1 MVMSPESIA
10 HHDPADRAAIFVAAA
25 ARTGP
30 YIYSVQLDRLSRVY
44 P

>member
-1 MVMSPESIA
+1 MVHRFIA
-10 HHDPADRAAIFVAAA
+10 NRAAIFAAA

-30 YIYSVQLDRLSRVY
+30 YIYSVQLDRLSRLY